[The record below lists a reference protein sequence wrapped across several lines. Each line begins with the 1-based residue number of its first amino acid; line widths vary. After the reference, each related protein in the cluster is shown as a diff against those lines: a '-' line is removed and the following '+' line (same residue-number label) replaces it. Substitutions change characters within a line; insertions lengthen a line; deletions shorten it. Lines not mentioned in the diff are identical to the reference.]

1 MPCKRDLLAPKSHKI
16 ITHISN
22 FRPLKRIQDVIKIF
36 ENILPTVPSKLLMVG
51 EGPEKQK
58 AMDYVKEKGLTD
70 SISFLGN
77 STEIDKIL
85 CYSDLFLL
93 PSEKESFGL
102 SALEAMANKVPVI
115 SSNAGGIPEVNKD
128 NFSGYLSD
136 VGDLDGMAKNA
147 LLLLQDDTKLKQ
159 FKEQAKEQASLFH
172 IDAIISQYEA
182 VYSEAIAAHQF

>member
-1 MPCKRDLLAPKSHKI
+1 MNYLELSDELINMRDVDYSLDPEI
-16 ITHISN
+16 WVFETH
-22 FRPLKRIQDVIKIF
+22 QDVKILYAEI
-36 ENILPTVPSKLLMVG
+36 ENS
-51 EGPEKQK
+51 
-58 AMDYVKEKGLTD
+58 
-70 SISFLGN
+70 N
-77 STEIDKIL
+77 EIDKIL

-128 NFSGYLSD
+128 DFSGYLSD

-147 LLLLQDDTKLKQ
+147 LGLLQDNIKLKQ
-159 FKEQAKEQASLFH
+159 FKEQAKEQASLFD

-182 VYSEAIAAHQF
+182 VYSEAIAAHHF

>member
-1 MPCKRDLLAPKSHKI
+1 
-16 ITHISN
+16 
-22 FRPLKRIQDVIKIF
+22 
-36 ENILPTVPSKLLMVG
+36 MVG

-58 AMDYVKEKGLTD
+58 AMDYVKEKDLTE

-77 STEIDKIL
+77 SNEIDKIL

-128 NFSGYLSD
+128 DFSGYLSD

-147 LLLLQDDTKLKQ
+147 LGLLQNDIKLKQ
-159 FKEQAKEQASLFH
+159 FKEQAKEQASLFD

-182 VYSEAIAAHQF
+182 VYSEAIAAHHF